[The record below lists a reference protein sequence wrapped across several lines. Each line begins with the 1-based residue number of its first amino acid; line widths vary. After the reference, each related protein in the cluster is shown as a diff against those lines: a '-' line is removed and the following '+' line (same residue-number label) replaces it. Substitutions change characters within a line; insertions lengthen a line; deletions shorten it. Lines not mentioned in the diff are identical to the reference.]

1 MPRNVRNRR
10 FYSKIGQKGNE
21 AKQQKKQLRQ
31 QQATIASNAAKR
43 RREETGE
50 GRPPVPKTREEST
63 QTNTK
68 ESCDASTQTEVKES
82 CESST
87 QTFESTAF
95 ATANLLMMQSRIK
108 MLEEANSR
116 LIKLNEELVTKMRIT
131 NATTPR
137 KAFAELGNRQ
147 IRRRSQESER
157 LVNVRSPSLLN
168 ERNKVPR
175 FVIFVSFHF
184 PS

>member
-68 ESCDASTQTEVKES
+68 ESCDAIDLIQMIFILYCFYRKLS
-82 CESST
+82 
-87 QTFESTAF
+87 
-95 ATANLLMMQSRIK
+95 
-108 MLEEANSR
+108 EENNC
-116 LIKLNEELVTKMRIT
+116 K
-131 NATTPR
+131 
-137 KAFAELGNRQ
+137 KA
-147 IRRRSQESER
+147 
-157 LVNVRSPSLLN
+157 
-168 ERNKVPR
+168 
-175 FVIFVSFHF
+175 
-184 PS
+184 

>member
-1 MPRNVRNRR
+1 MVGTRNNPRNFRAMNQQ
-10 FYSKIGQKGNE
+10 QKE
-21 AKQQKKQLRQ
+21 AKQQNKKLRQ

-43 RREETGE
+43 KREETE
-50 GRPPVPKTREEST
+50 ESPRPSTPVPKTREEST

-87 QTFESTAF
+87 QTHESTAF

-108 MLEEANSR
+108 MFEEANSR

-131 NATTPR
+131 NATTP
-137 KAFAELGNRQ
+137 
-147 IRRRSQESER
+147 
-157 LVNVRSPSLLN
+157 PSLNWEIDKQGIGQKKL
-168 ERNKVPR
+168 KG
-175 FVIFVSFHF
+175 ISW
-184 PS
+184 

>member
-1 MPRNVRNRR
+1 MPRNVKNRR
-10 FYSKIGQKGNE
+10 FYSKIGKEGSE

-31 QQATIASNAAKR
+31 QQATIASDAAKR
-43 RREETGE
+43 RREETE
-50 GRPPVPKTREEST
+50 ESPRPSTPVPKTREEST

-68 ESCDASTQTEVKES
+68 ESCDASTQTEVKGF

-108 MLEEANSR
+108 MFEEANSR

-147 IRRRSQESER
+147 ARNRSKETER
-157 LVNVRSPSLLN
+157 LVNVRESKPS
-168 ERNKVPR
+168 
-175 FVIFVSFHF
+175 
-184 PS
+184 

>member
-1 MPRNVRNRR
+1 MPRNIKNRR
-10 FYSKIGQKGNE
+10 FYSKIGKEGSE
-21 AKQQKKQLRQ
+21 VKQQKKQLRQ

-43 RREETGE
+43 RREETE
-50 GRPPVPKTREEST
+50 GRPSTPVPKTREEST

-95 ATANLLMMQSRIK
+95 ATANLIMMQSRIK

-147 IRRRSQESER
+147 ARNRSKDLHYFQ
-157 LVNVRSPSLLN
+157 L
-168 ERNKVPR
+168 
-175 FVIFVSFHF
+175 
-184 PS
+184 